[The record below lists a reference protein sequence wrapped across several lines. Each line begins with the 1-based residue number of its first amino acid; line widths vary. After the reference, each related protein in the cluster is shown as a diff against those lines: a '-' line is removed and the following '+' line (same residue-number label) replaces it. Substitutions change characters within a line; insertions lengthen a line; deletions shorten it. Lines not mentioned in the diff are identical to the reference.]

1 LESKSNSKKGNH
13 VMTDR
18 AFKPY
23 KLAATADI
31 ATTALVNAKSVPG
44 GRFALPATGTGCT
57 VQPIHAYEID
67 GVVERFTPVDVAP
80 VALLPGQ
87 STAIDAA
94 MFGWGKLGFVI
105 TVGTPQPIIAG
116 GLT

>member
-1 LESKSNSKKGNH
+1 
-13 VMTDR
+13 MADR
-18 AFKPY
+18 GFQVY

-31 ATTALVNAKSVPG
+31 ATTPLVDAKSVPG
-44 GRFALPATGTGCT
+44 GRFAIPSTGTGCT
-57 VQPIHAYEID
+57 VQPIHAYMVDDPANPGAKIA
-67 GVVERFTPVDVAP
+67 ERFTPIDVAP

-105 TVGTPQPIIAG
+105 TVGTPQPVLAG